1 MAYTIVAEKFTMNRW
16 QLWVGTLVGLLI
28 PVRAQAGPI
37 FSYAFD
43 QPSYNV
49 AVSGTVDVTV
59 YFQES
64 DTGPP
69 TSLPDGY
76 LASQGLFSVGTR
88 VDSTFGAMM
97 QVSTDVTPNPA
108 FASFTR
114 SVSSGGGN
122 LSENAGLGPDVF
134 AAGSGPVYQIEV
146 GVFQFTGMSPG
157 IATLTAKVDGSG
169 HDNVGGDSTILD
181 NLTGQGTA
189 TLYIGDVGPTP
200 EPASLLLLGLGGIGL
215 AGYARWR
222 RHTGLSRG

>member
-1 MAYTIVAEKFTMNRW
+1 MNRW
-16 QLWVGTLVGLLI
+16 QLWTGMLLGLL
-28 PVRAQAGPI
+28 VSDRAQAGPI

-59 YFQES
+59 FFQES

-69 TSLPDGY
+69 TSLPNAY
-76 LASQGLFSVGTR
+76 LASQGLLSVGT
-88 VDSTFGAMM
+88 VVAASQYAMM
-97 QVSTDVTPNPA
+97 TVTTDVTPNPA

-114 SVSSGGGN
+114 SVTFGEGN
-122 LSENAGLGPDVF
+122 LFENTGLGPAIV
-134 AAGSGPVYQIEV
+134 APGSGPVYQIEV

-157 IATLTAKVDGSG
+157 IATLTASVDGSG
-169 HDNVGGDSTILD
+169 HDNVGGDHIVLD

-189 TLYIGDVGPTP
+189 ILYVGQPAAP
-200 EPASLLLLGLGGIGL
+200 EPASMLLLGLGGIGL

-222 RHTGLSRG
+222 GRLGR